1 MDPLVF
7 HEQLIG
13 LRAELDDTINTITPE
28 RKIEIFSELRNL
40 TQSPTTKASIQNFAQ
55 TNPEAAS
62 EILEH
67 LMKLSVQL
75 DLHQKQKPAME
86 LDLHTWNVVDVSG
99 QKIGKLSKINN
110 TFGVL
115 QRLPVSNLVV
125 PLTLWDGCDNN
136 PNIWKQAAPLIQ
148 SLENLLH
155 KRFVKR
161 KGLIT
166 RQGIAET
173 SVTIGDRGIE
183 LAINGTL
190 NIGLSSITMLIGPDT
205 LPHGWQSPIQFQSS
219 YMPTPHMSCNEL
231 IAEANSEA
239 KKRRLLSISVS
250 EKKERE
256 YFRVLIYA
264 GLLSALKNRDTRS
277 AWAIG
282 LHVHSFFMLDKNEQ
296 GCINMLE
303 FIQMVH
309 TTIGPKKPTTFVHV
323 YTQRL
328 AETYE
333 AIGNF
338 AAAIQCYKRS
348 VVVCKINSLASELCV
363 GLNNLALC
371 YKRNSQHLV
380 AISTY
385 ENALRCCQDANDD
398 PKQIILN
405 LVIIMN
411 EYKSSSEYKGW
422 TWKKKLEY
430 DGRSQDLF
438 KQLFAESPS
447 LHPTLMPF
455 WDDLLLVERE
465 LKETAKNQGKIQA
478 DRIMRK
484 VRINKTTKMDVVLSM
499 SGLVYSVNVNTGVPG
514 DIVGKWD
521 KKKKK
526 VVPVPV
532 GQFGI
537 EDMFSIFNRFA
548 KQGVDITLA
557 LNYKRGSGMKCGFI
571 EIINLGRTWVYLRD
585 VNEIIELPCLG
596 ESHTFAPSRAF
607 KLQNKDTIQQ
617 EEKEKAKEFLRT
629 KVKEFQVSTCEECC
643 ERLDKKT
650 LLKCSR
656 CSKRDIDVFYC
667 NAKCQ
672 RKHWPLHKH
681 SCKSMAS
688 K

>member
-1 MDPLVF
+1 
-7 HEQLIG
+7 
-13 LRAELDDTINTITPE
+13 
-28 RKIEIFSELRNL
+28 
-40 TQSPTTKASIQNFAQ
+40 
-55 TNPEAAS
+55 
-62 EILEH
+62 
-67 LMKLSVQL
+67 
-75 DLHQKQKPAME
+75 
-86 LDLHTWNVVDVSG
+86 
-99 QKIGKLSKINN
+99 
-110 TFGVL
+110 
-115 QRLPVSNLVV
+115 
-125 PLTLWDGCDNN
+125 
-136 PNIWKQAAPLIQ
+136 
-148 SLENLLH
+148 
-155 KRFVKR
+155 
-161 KGLIT
+161 
-166 RQGIAET
+166 
-173 SVTIGDRGIE
+173 
-183 LAINGTL
+183 
-190 NIGLSSITMLIGPDT
+190 
-205 LPHGWQSPIQFQSS
+205 
-219 YMPTPHMSCNEL
+219 
-231 IAEANSEA
+231 
-239 KKRRLLSISVS
+239 
-250 EKKERE
+250 
-256 YFRVLIYA
+256 
-264 GLLSALKNRDTRS
+264 
-277 AWAIG
+277 
-282 LHVHSFFMLDKNEQ
+282 
-296 GCINMLE
+296 
-303 FIQMVH
+303 
-309 TTIGPKKPTTFVHV
+309 
-323 YTQRL
+323 
-328 AETYE
+328 
-333 AIGNF
+333 
-338 AAAIQCYKRS
+338 
-348 VVVCKINSLASELCV
+348 
-363 GLNNLALC
+363 LC
-371 YKRNSQHLV
+371 YKRNSQYLV

-398 PKQIILN
+398 PKHIILN
-405 LVIIMN
+405 LVNAMT

-422 TWKKKLEY
+422 TWKKKLKY
-430 DGRSQDLF
+430 NGRSQDLF

-465 LKETAKNQGKIQA
+465 FKETAKNQGIIQA

-537 EDMFSIFNRFA
+537 EDMYSIFNRFA

-557 LNYKRGSGMKCGFI
+557 LNYKRGSGMKCAFI
-571 EIINLGRTWVYLRD
+571 EIINLGRTWVYLCD

-650 LLKCSR
+650 SLKCSR

-681 SCKSMAS
+681 SCKRMAS